1 MCLIVHTLHPT
12 FRHPAHIQLR
22 TFFIS
27 TRGLAMR
34 PANPIPINAVPY
46 GHQRRLTASTNTL
59 CDSLAVSLCV
69 AMSPALGLGD
79 VNHPDPAQDA
89 HPHAERVE

>member
-12 FRHPAHIQLR
+12 FRHPAHIQLH

-27 TRGLAMR
+27 TRGLAIH
-34 PANPIPINAVPY
+34 PAPIDAVQY
-46 GHQRRLTASTNTL
+46 GHQRRPTASTNTL

-69 AMSPALGLGD
+69 VMSPALGLGD
-79 VNHPDPAQDA
+79 FDYADPAQDA
-89 HPHAERVE
+89 HPHAERVK